1 MTHFCNGQSS
11 GFIEGGLEGKGGN
24 SITLQNYRN
33 IESAYAKEFMRA
45 AEGNEAFG
53 SQVTY
58 IQQVLNYHLN
68 KSTLFITRMAFCAA

>member
-45 AEGNEAFG
+45 ADGNEAFG

-58 IQQVLNYHLN
+58 IQQVLHNNLN
-68 KSTLFITRMAFCAA
+68 NTMKMQIMK